1 MDIPGKKV
9 SDLSTFFRVLR
20 TNQKKWWIDMF
31 GLIGAMTL
39 GAAFPM
45 FALFLG
51 QILEAFV
58 LPPERV
64 LPSTHLWAGLI
75 FLLGFIA
82 GIGGFIKV

>member
-1 MDIPGKKV
+1 MDIPGKKA

-31 GLIGAMTL
+31 GILGAMTL
-39 GAAFPM
+39 GAAFPL

-51 QILEAFV
+51 EILEAYV

-64 LPSTHLWAGLI
+64 LPSIHLWAGLI
-75 FLLGFIA
+75 FLVGFIA
-82 GIGGFIKV
+82 GIGGFSKV